1 MPYTGVEVATYYKP
15 TERNFTVRGGYI
27 YRSLDPDD
35 AFRESVRDAIVFAV
49 MIALGGIIWFVTR
62 AG

>member
-1 MPYTGVEVATYYKP
+1 MPYTGAEVATYYKP
-15 TERNFTVRGGYI
+15 TERNFTARGGYK

-35 AFRESVRDAIVFAV
+35 AFRESVRDAIVVAV
-49 MIALGGIIWFVTR
+49 VIGLGVIWFVTR